1 MAELR
6 ADSVFSKVLNQ
17 WSVRNAYIGG
27 VYNGKTTVPEMRV
40 TMTFPDALEDGDVIV
55 VRSFTDGESH
65 LTRFRCPALFLQTLT
80 DLVGLNDVLYLSAC
94 F

>member
-1 MAELR
+1 MTVDAACLE
-6 ADSVFSKVLNQ
+6 VLNQ
-17 WSVRNAYIGG
+17 WSVRNAYMGG